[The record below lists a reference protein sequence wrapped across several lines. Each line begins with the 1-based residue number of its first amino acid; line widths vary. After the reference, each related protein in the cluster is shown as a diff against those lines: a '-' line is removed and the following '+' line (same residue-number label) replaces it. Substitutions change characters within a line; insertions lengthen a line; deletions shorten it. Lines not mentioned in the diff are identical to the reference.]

1 MGIGLAYLDLG
12 IRARGAGFISP
23 VPIIPN
29 TPPGGTVGVAYS
41 YTPFTYGGTPPYT
54 YALTGSLPAGLTFHT
69 GTGVIDGT
77 PTTAGTTSGLTI
89 TATDSIAGTGSV
101 GPFSI
106 IIAPSGG
113 SAFGLL
119 LALTQ

>member
-1 MGIGLAYLDLG
+1 VGIGLSYLDLS
-12 IRARGAGFISP
+12 IRARGTGFISP
-23 VPIIPN
+23 VPVIPN
-29 TPPGGTVGVAYS
+29 APPNGQVGLAYS
-41 YTPFTYGGTPPYT
+41 YTPFTFGGSPPYT

-77 PTTAGTTSGLTI
+77 PTTAGTSSGLTI

-106 IIAPSGG
+106 IIVSGG
-113 SAFGLL
+113 GNAFGLL